1 MVAKEQ
7 WLPLAEYAIRTGIS
21 ISTIRRRIKANA
33 IGFKLDDGKYLISMD
48 AEDEPKEMGFVSTD
62 STTPTIPA
70 MPQENQHNDIRWRA
84 LEARVAGLA
93 KKVDMLSEQLA
104 EAKMLV
110 KVFEEK
116 MDEIH

>member
-1 MVAKEQ
+1 MIAKEQ

-48 AEDEPKEMGFVSTD
+48 VDDEPKETGFVSSD
-62 STTPTIPA
+62 NIIPPPA
-70 MPQENQHNDIRWRA
+70 PQENQHSDIRWRA